1 MLLLRNTLA
10 IPHGCADDRIS
21 HKLQFNE
28 GFDISMKIMKKAAAS
43 VAAASLALSRASCGS
58 DLSWAAKVGK
68 NETVPI
74 GMYIYTQ
81 AAHFRNYAQNG
92 MLTTSTALEKQTV
105 NVSDSDKKA
114 TEYLDSEAVKSVKAY
129 AGALL
134 LAKEMKIE
142 LTEDEITS
150 AESSAK
156 EQYDTDKEV
165 YEKNGVAQ
173 SSITEYFK
181 NLTLQNNLF
190 NAIYGKD
197 GTNPVSDKELKQ
209 YIKDNYATISYI
221 QQYYLNE
228 DGSAMSDTDKAKIKK
243 QYEKIKKQVESGK
256 LKFTDKCKDFEKNA
270 TSYKSGSTK
279 YTTAWDVSDE
289 EGKKIMDLKAGEMTF
304 LETDSAIVLLQKQ
317 KIDYDDAGLKNSR
330 DTLLLRYK
338 FNDFTKD
345 LISKAESDKSV
356 SFNQSAFDK
365 FGSATRDFSNL
376 SIPSNYNYY

>member
-1 MLLLRNTLA
+1 
-10 IPHGCADDRIS
+10 
-21 HKLQFNE
+21 
-28 GFDISMKIMKKAAAS
+28 MKIMKKAAAF
-43 VAAASLALSRASCGS
+43 VAAVSLALSLSSCGS
-58 DLSWAAKVGK
+58 DLSWAAKVSK
-68 NETVPI
+68 DETVPI

-81 AAHFRNYAQNG
+81 AANFRTYAQSG
-92 MLTTSTALEKQTV
+92 MLTTSTALEKQTL

-129 AGALL
+129 AGALI

-142 LTEDEITS
+142 LTEQEVTS

-221 QQYYLNE
+221 QQYFLNE

-256 LKFTDKCKDFEKNA
+256 LKFSDKCKDFEKNA

-279 YTTAWDVSDE
+279 CPPRRHRTRPRGGGY
-289 EGKKIMDLKAGEMTF
+289 
-304 LETDSAIVLLQKQ
+304 
-317 KIDYDDAGLKNSR
+317 SR
-330 DTLLLRYK
+330 
-338 FNDFTKD
+338 
-345 LISKAESDKSV
+345 
-356 SFNQSAFDK
+356 
-365 FGSATRDFSNL
+365 G
-376 SIPSNYNYY
+376 

>member
-1 MLLLRNTLA
+1 MV
-10 IPHGCADDRIS
+10 I
-21 HKLQFNE
+21 
-28 GFDISMKIMKKAAAS
+28 
-43 VAAASLALSRASCGS
+43 
-58 DLSWAAKVGK
+58 
-68 NETVPI
+68 
-74 GMYIYTQ
+74 
-81 AAHFRNYAQNG
+81 
-92 MLTTSTALEKQTV
+92 
-105 NVSDSDKKA
+105 
-114 TEYLDSEAVKSVKAY
+114 VKSVKAY

-256 LKFTDKCKDFEKNA
+256 RKAK
-270 TSYKSGSTK
+270 KS
-279 YTTAWDVSDE
+279 W
-289 EGKKIMDLKAGEMTF
+289 I
-304 LETDSAIVLLQKQ
+304 
-317 KIDYDDAGLKNSR
+317 
-330 DTLLLRYK
+330 LR
-338 FNDFTKD
+338 
-345 LISKAESDKSV
+345 LA
-356 SFNQSAFDK
+356 
-365 FGSATRDFSNL
+365 R
-376 SIPSNYNYY
+376 